1 MDFSLLGL
9 WGQMGAVAKTVVV
22 ILLGMS
28 MYAIGIAL
36 ERFLTFRRA
45 WQRSVGYVAALQ
57 PLVGSGGRLS
67 DAVALERQFPDAAI
81 ARVLGPAVTEFVDGV
96 AELGPAGKDPIELE
110 LLVNGISRS
119 MERGKKREVAALQRG
134 LAVLATI
141 SSSAPFVGLFGTVF
155 GIITAFQQMAD
166 PS

>member
-45 WQRSVGYVAALQ
+45 WQRSVSYLAAL
-57 PLVGSGGRLS
+57 
-67 DAVALERQFPDAAI
+67 
-81 ARVLGPAVTEFVDGV
+81 
-96 AELGPAGKDPIELE
+96 
-110 LLVNGISRS
+110 
-119 MERGKKREVAALQRG
+119 
-134 LAVLATI
+134 
-141 SSSAPFVGLFGTVF
+141 
-155 GIITAFQQMAD
+155 
-166 PS
+166 

>member
-45 WQRSVGYVAALQ
+45 WRALAQLPRRAAAAGRSARAVVR
-57 PLVGSGGRLS
+57 GGG
-67 DAVALERQFPDAAI
+67 AGAAI
-81 ARVLGPAVTEFVDGV
+81 
-96 AELGPAGKDPIELE
+96 
-110 LLVNGISRS
+110 SRTRRS
-119 MERGKKREVAALQRG
+119 RGCWVR
-134 LAVLATI
+134 
-141 SSSAPFVGLFGTVF
+141 P
-155 GIITAFQQMAD
+155 
-166 PS
+166 